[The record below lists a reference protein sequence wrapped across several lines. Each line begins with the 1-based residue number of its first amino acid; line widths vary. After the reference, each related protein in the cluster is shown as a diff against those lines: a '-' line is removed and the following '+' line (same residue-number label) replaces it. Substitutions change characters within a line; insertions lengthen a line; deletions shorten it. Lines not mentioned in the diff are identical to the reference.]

1 MCVFELLKR
10 QTCLYWHQTNCVDCC
25 RFYVKAVSNAGESY
39 ESNIVIA
46 RLARGSERQ
55 RVSDSSDSDILPD
68 SDKDHDSSD
77 IINTRRPRKRENRKH
92 RKVRS
97 PRSEKKTGRSGGET
111 NPGEESVGSE
121 EGGGRGAS
129 GQHQPPVPSSSG
141 ILTQPKL
148 HMHRRTRSKEQSEL
162 SSLHSDSAPSTPSHH
177 GEDSRPPSRS
187 TPTPSRELSQTPV
200 LTQPDV
206 VHQRRAGSP
215 ARDLSFKSPSPSMD
229 RRGGDRSSPGSQDGD
244 RRKSAT
250 PPVSECAEETP
261 VVLSETF
268 TVDKARSF
276 LHNLAA
282 PPHDVATEDRASPDN
297 GGFVKGHQRKR
308 SKDLNAESGGAA
320 PHKDRSS
327 PDRGLGGNQTDPQA
341 TEEGSRVRTHR
352 RTRSRDLNTPTPMD
366 DARKEEDGGG
376 NREREHCSTPV
387 LDGRRRTN
395 SRPSSPMIFEG
406 PSLGSDQRDA
416 DPSGTELSR
425 RMTTAENLAQRL
437 SGLRKSPSPSSA
449 PVGVRDQ
456 PEGEKKSPQHGNRS
470 RKQSPSPDSLPD
482 SQDDTPRPLSVR
494 HRTHSLGSESDLVS
508 VASGKQENQA
518 GIVSSL
524 LAKLQVFTR
533 KQETTLRE
541 TSTRLRKRSNEE
553 EERRRP
559 SGRTRHISESDNDM
573 SSDPGSHL
581 PPRAPA
587 ASDSSSGSHS
597 DDNKARSHR
606 HRR

>member
-1 MCVFELLKR
+1 M
-10 QTCLYWHQTNCVDCC
+10 
-25 RFYVKAVSNAGESY
+25 
-39 ESNIVIA
+39 IA

-55 RVSDSSDSDILPD
+55 RVSDSSDSDVLPD
-68 SDKDHDSSD
+68 SDKDRDSSD
-77 IINTRRPRKRENRKH
+77 VINTRRLRNRKH

-97 PRSEKKTGRSGGET
+97 PRSEKKIPRPGGEP
-111 NPGEESVGSE
+111 NQAEESVGVE
-121 EGGGRGAS
+121 EGGRPGGG
-129 GQHQPPVPSSSG
+129 GQQQPQEQSSVG

-148 HMHRRTRSKEQSEL
+148 HKHRRTRSKEQSEL
-162 SSLHSDSAPSTPSHH
+162 SSLHSDSAHSTPSHQ
-177 GEDSRPPSRS
+177 GGDSRPPSRS
-187 TPTPSRELSQTPV
+187 TPTPSRELSQAPV
-200 LTQPDV
+200 PSQPDI

-215 ARDLSFKSPSPSMD
+215 ARDLSFKSMSPSLD
-229 RRGGDRSSPGSQDGD
+229 RKGGDRSSPGSQDGD

-250 PPVSECAEETP
+250 PPVLECGEETP

-268 TVDKARSF
+268 TVDKAKSF
-276 LHNLAA
+276 LHNLAV
-282 PPHDVATEDRASPDN
+282 PPHAAAAAEDRASPDS
-297 GGFVKGHQRKR
+297 GSFVKGHQRKR
-308 SKDLNAESGGAA
+308 SKDLNTESGGAI

-327 PDRGLGGNQTDPQA
+327 PDRGLSGSQA
-341 TEEGSRVRTHR
+341 DLQAAEEGSKVRTHR
-352 RTRSRDLNTPTPMD
+352 RTRSRDLSTPTPMD

-376 NREREHCSTPV
+376 NREREHCNTPV

-395 SRPSSPMIFEG
+395 SRPSSPMIFDG
-406 PSLGSDQRDA
+406 PSLGSEQRDA
-416 DPSGTELSR
+416 DPSASTEHSR

-449 PVGVRDQ
+449 SAGREQ
-456 PEGEKKSPQHGNRS
+456 EEGEKKSPQHGNRS

-482 SQDDTPRPLSVR
+482 SQDDTPRPLSLR
-494 HRTHSLGSESDLVS
+494 HRTHSVGSESDLVS
-508 VASGKQENQA
+508 ATGGKREKEA

-533 KQETTLRE
+533 NQETTLRE
-541 TSTRLRKRSNEE
+541 TSTRLRKRSSEE
-553 EERRRP
+553 EERKRP
-559 SGRTRHISESDNDM
+559 PGRTRHVSESDNDM